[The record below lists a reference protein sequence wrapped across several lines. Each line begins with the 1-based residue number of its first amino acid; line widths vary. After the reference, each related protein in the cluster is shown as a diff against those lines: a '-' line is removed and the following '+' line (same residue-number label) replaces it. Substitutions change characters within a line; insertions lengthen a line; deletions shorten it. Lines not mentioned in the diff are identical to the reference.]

1 MNTHTLPDIPP
12 NHDFARDTFWQKY
25 RAGFIRKQP
34 GPKEWSWYERERK
47 YYELRDKPFPPKPV
61 FYKVQAALPQPWDG
75 GNERA
80 GRVPREGK

>member
-1 MNTHTLPDIPP
+1 MEKHTLPAIPP

-34 GPKEWSWYERERK
+34 GRKEWDWYYREK
-47 YYELRDKPFPPKPV
+47 NFHELRQRQFPPKPV
-61 FYKVQAALPQPWDG
+61 FCKVSGALPQPWDG
-75 GNERA
+75 RNERA